1 MYPIVL
7 GVHNLVRW
15 LVLAAGLWVV
25 MRTWRGWM
33 SRATWTDADSMAI
46 RLFVNALSLQFA
58 LGVVL
63 YAVSPLV
70 RQGLANMGAAMRDPA
85 VRYFV
90 VEHATVMLIAVA
102 LAHIGA
108 GRVRKAGSDSAKF
121 QTAAI
126 WFAVVLAGIAA
137 FVPWGRPMVPS
148 F

>member
-7 GVHNLVRW
+7 GVHNIVRW
-15 LVLAAGLWVV
+15 LVLAAALWVV
-25 MRTWRGWM
+25 IRVWRGWM

-46 RLFVNALSLQFA
+46 RLFVNVLSLQFV

-85 VRYFV
+85 IRYFV

-121 QTAAI
+121 QTASI
-126 WFAVVLAGIAA
+126 WFLIVLAAIAA